1 MKRIV
6 LASLF
11 VVLLLS
17 LTFAFVSAGEIW
29 DDPVLCVA
37 GQWLTVDAGA
47 QPAVTGYLPEGTPY
61 GPQGGC
67 TVPPP
72 DDTFVTEV
80 KTRAG
85 GRVMVIT
92 VDGESASQP
101 HVVVTYGED
110 IKVKN
115 NNHQPL
121 TFSFNLR

>member
-11 VVLLLS
+11 VVLLFSLS
-17 LTFAFVSAGEIW
+17 FVFVSAGEIW

-47 QPAVTGYLPEGTPY
+47 QPAVTVYLPEGTPY
-61 GPQGGC
+61 GDHGGC
-67 TVPPP
+67 TLPPP
-72 DDTFVTEV
+72 DNTFVTDV
-80 KTRAG
+80 HTRNG
-85 GRVMVIT
+85 GPVMAIK

-101 HVVVTYGED
+101 HVVVTYGD
-110 IKVKN
+110 DVQVKN

-121 TFSFNLR
+121 TFTFNLR